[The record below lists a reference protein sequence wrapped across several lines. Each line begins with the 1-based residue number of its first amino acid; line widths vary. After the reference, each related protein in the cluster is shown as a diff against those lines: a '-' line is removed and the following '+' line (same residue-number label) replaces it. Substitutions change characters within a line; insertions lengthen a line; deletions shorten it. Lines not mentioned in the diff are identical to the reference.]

1 MHVLTTARL
10 PHRCLAAC
18 GCGAAYEATYAAGA
32 AAIRPALLTERLAA
46 ATGTAPAGTAL
57 AAGTA
62 PAETAPSAAATA
74 SGMAQG
80 GLAPSPQ
87 GGLTSPQGVL
97 APSPQGGL
105 TAPQGGLTPPEISAA
120 AAALAS
126 VGYYEPGLMR
136 LFLEASQ
143 ATIKEM
149 RLSGGE
155 LLSATDDR

>member
-1 MHVLTTARL
+1 MHVLTTARC

-32 AAIRPALLTERLAA
+32 AAIRPALITERLAA

-87 GGLTSPQGVL
+87 GGLTSPQG
-97 APSPQGGL
+97 
-105 TAPQGGLTPPEISAA
+105 GLTPPEISVA

>member
-1 MHVLTTARL
+1 MHVLTTARR

-46 ATGTAPAGTAL
+46 ATGTAPAGTA
-57 AAGTA
+57 
-62 PAETAPSAAATA
+62 PAETAPSAAAMA
-74 SGMAQG
+74 SVMAQG
-80 GLAPSPQ
+80 GLTPSPH
-87 GGLTSPQGVL
+87 GGLIS
-97 APSPQGGL
+97 
-105 TAPQGGLTPPEISAA
+105 PQGGLTPPEISAA

-143 ATIKEM
+143 STIKEM

-155 LLSATDDR
+155 LSATDDS

>member
-1 MHVLTTARL
+1 MHVLTTARR

-46 ATGTAPAGTAL
+46 ATGTAPAGTAP
-57 AAGTA
+57 AGTA
-62 PAETAPSAAATA
+62 PAETAPSAAAMA
-74 SGMAQG
+74 SVMAQG
-80 GLAPSPQ
+80 GLTPSPQ
-87 GGLTSPQGVL
+87 GGLMS
-97 APSPQGGL
+97 
-105 TAPQGGLTPPEISAA
+105 PQGGLTPPEISAA

-143 ATIKEM
+143 STIKEM

-155 LLSATDDR
+155 LSATDDS

>member
-1 MHVLTTARL
+1 MHVLTTARR

-32 AAIRPALLTERLAA
+32 AAIRPALITERLAA
-46 ATGTAPAGTAL
+46 ATGTAPAGTAP
-57 AAGTA
+57 AGTA
-62 PAETAPSAAATA
+62 PAETAPSAAAMA
-74 SGMAQG
+74 SVMAQG
-80 GLAPSPQ
+80 GLTPS
-87 GGLTSPQGVL
+87 
-97 APSPQGGL
+97 
-105 TAPQGGLTPPEISAA
+105 PQGGLTPPEISAA

-143 ATIKEM
+143 STIKEM

-155 LLSATDDR
+155 LSATDDS

>member
-1 MHVLTTARL
+1 
-10 PHRCLAAC
+10 
-18 GCGAAYEATYAAGA
+18 
-32 AAIRPALLTERLAA
+32 
-46 ATGTAPAGTAL
+46 
-57 AAGTA
+57 
-62 PAETAPSAAATA
+62 
-74 SGMAQG
+74 MA
-80 GLAPSPQ
+80 
-87 GGLTSPQGVL
+87 QGVL

>member
-1 MHVLTTARL
+1 MHVLTTARC

-32 AAIRPALLTERLAA
+32 AAIRPALITERLAA

-80 GLAPSPQ
+80 GLAPS
-87 GGLTSPQGVL
+87 
-97 APSPQGGL
+97 
-105 TAPQGGLTPPEISAA
+105 PQGGLTPPEISAA